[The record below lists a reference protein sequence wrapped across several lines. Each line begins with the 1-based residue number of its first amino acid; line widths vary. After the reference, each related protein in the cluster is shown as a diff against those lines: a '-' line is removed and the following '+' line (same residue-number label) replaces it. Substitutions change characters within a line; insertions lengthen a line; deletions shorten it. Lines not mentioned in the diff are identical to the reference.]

1 MNKVAITWYNAQWT
15 RLQLHDIMHNG
26 YKVAITWYN
35 AQWTRL
41 QLHDIMHN
49 EQGCNYM
56 I

>member
-1 MNKVAITWYNAQWT
+1 MVT